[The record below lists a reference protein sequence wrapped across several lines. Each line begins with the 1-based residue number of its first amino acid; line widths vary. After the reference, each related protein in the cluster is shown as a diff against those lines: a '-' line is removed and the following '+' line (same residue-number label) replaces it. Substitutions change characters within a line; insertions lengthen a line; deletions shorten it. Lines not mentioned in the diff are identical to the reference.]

1 MSTFRLPRQREALSG
16 FADAFAAWCARA
28 GVPAA
33 VATRFQIAFDEL
45 LTNAISHGAPD
56 APDEP
61 LVVHLRAD
69 ARRLEA
75 EIIDAGPPFDPLAQ
89 AAPDTTLALDD
100 REPGGLGLLLV
111 RELIDEVQ
119 WHHAEGRNHLRLAH
133 PLPDAPATTG

>member
-1 MSTFRLPRQREALSG
+1 MSTFRLPRQRDALAG
-16 FADAFAAWCARA
+16 FADAFAAWCAAA

-56 APDEP
+56 ASNEP

-100 REPGGLGLLLV
+100 RDPGGLGLLLV
-111 RELIDEVQ
+111 RELIDEVH
-119 WHHAEGRNHLRLAH
+119 WHHADGCNHLRLSH